1 MMNMGNVGM
10 WKWRN
15 KKVEI
20 MFVVELRRLSGTLSV
35 VTLNKMPNLE
45 FIIYDISF
53 IAHVTVR
60 TGL

>member
-1 MMNMGNVGM
+1 
-10 WKWRN
+10 
-15 KKVEI
+15 